1 MKRGSRPVLF
11 VSGADGRPVT
21 QAGEGMLEK
30 PKGKN
35 GQNGHNG
42 NGLGGTHPI
51 NHNGHN
57 GSNGHHKNGHGVH
70 NRVTSLLGPGLA
82 FHGNLAGEG
91 GIRIDGTFR
100 GEINILGPL
109 VITEDGKVIAEEIR
123 AGVVS
128 VAGSVRG
135 NITARQVEI
144 LAGGRVWGDVT
155 TAAFASEDGAFLR
168 GQVKM
173 LDEVDLTPQAA

>member
-1 MKRGSRPVLF
+1 MKRGFRPVLF
-11 VSGADGRPVT
+11 VSGSDGRPVT
-21 QAGEGMLEK
+21 QAGEGMLAK
-30 PKGKN
+30 ANGKN
-35 GQNGHNG
+35 VHNGNGNGGPKSNGHNG
-42 NGLGGTHPI
+42 QKGI
-51 NHNGHN
+51 
-57 GSNGHHKNGHGVH
+57 NGHHKNGHGGH
-70 NRVTSLLGPGLA
+70 NRVTSLIGPGLA
-82 FHGNLAGEG
+82 FHGSLVGEG

-109 VITEDGKVIAEEIR
+109 VITEAGKVISEDIR

-173 LDEVDLTPQAA
+173 LDEVELVAQGA